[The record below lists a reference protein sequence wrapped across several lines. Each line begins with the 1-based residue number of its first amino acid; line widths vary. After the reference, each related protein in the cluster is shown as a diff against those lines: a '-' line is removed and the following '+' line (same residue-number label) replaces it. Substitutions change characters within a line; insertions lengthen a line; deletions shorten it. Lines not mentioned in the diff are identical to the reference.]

1 MNKKLIG
8 IFVCVLLIAAALP
21 TMVIGDGMENKTTK
35 IAVNEEIVNPSFWA
49 YDRPHTSDFK
59 LWRSPQFVRFEKR

>member
-35 IAVNEEIVNPSFWA
+35 IDQIMEPSRKQTLEIPPV
-49 YDRPHTSDFK
+49 
-59 LWRSPQFVRFEKR
+59 RSI